1 MMREWIRRSFRNRM
15 FVTVLLATL
24 LPLMLCGVLMMQV
37 QLLRSEV
44 NLRKQAEEQL
54 AELEQV
60 LEDVCAA
67 CERMTGRLADSTVVR
82 SALRRGG
89 GDSRT
94 LYQVLFQTTVE
105 LRELAQFDIYDSAG
119 ECCYTTGSTL
129 PAERLDPDWGVLYA
143 ARQAEVLVFRAG
155 EGSAA
160 LVASQAIRSYD
171 GTILG
176 YVVVTM
182 GQSSFDQLF
191 KGLYTT
197 TSEVLLLSP
206 QWQSIYYSRPAL
218 AEATVDSLRRQLLAG
233 EPLTGTEG
241 EYHFFTARSQTT
253 GFSLILQQPRTFTT
267 QVMDSIYMVSIL
279 MVALCLLLCLWCAWG
294 LSRHLTQPIHQ
305 LDEAMGQ
312 VEKGNFD
319 VHLETGREDELG
331 RLSNRFNRMAE
342 EYRLNLQRSVQRQRE
357 LNETQLRM
365 MQAQLNPHFL
375 YNTLDSMKWLG
386 VTHQVP
392 QVATLA
398 TDLATILRA
407 GISGDE
413 IVTLEQELELIE
425 RYIDIQLIR
434 FEDRFTCEIDITEQ
448 FQSCLVPKL
457 VLQPLVENAIIHGV
471 ADREEGYIKLW
482 AEEEDGDLLLSVTD
496 NGCGIPPETLARL
509 NSEDKRV
516 PGGHLGLFNVDSIVR
531 LHFGAKY
538 GISARSAPGEGSCV
552 QLRLPIRREEDR
564 HAEGFGG

>member
-1 MMREWIRRSFRNRM
+1 MKEWIRRSFRNRM
-15 FVTVLLATL
+15 FVTVLSATL
-24 LPLMLCGVLMMQV
+24 LPLILCGVLMMQL
-37 QLLRSEV
+37 QLLRSEIS
-44 NLRKQAEEQL
+44 LQKQAEGQL
-54 AELEQV
+54 AELERV
-60 LEDVCAA
+60 LEDTCAA
-67 CERMTGRLADSTVVR
+67 CERMTGQLVESTVVR

-89 GDSRT
+89 DDSRT
-94 LYQVLFQTTVE
+94 LYQVLFQTTVS

-119 ECCYTTGSTL
+119 VCYYTTGSTL
-129 PAERLDPDWGVLYA
+129 PSERLNPDWGVLYA
-143 ARQAEVLVFRAG
+143 ARQTEGLVFRAG
-155 EGSAA
+155 EESAA
-160 LVASQAIRSYD
+160 LVAAQAIRSYD
-171 GTILG
+171 ETILG

-182 GQSSFDQLF
+182 SPSSFDQLF

-197 TSEVLLLSP
+197 TSEVLLLAP

-218 AEATVDSLRRQLLAG
+218 AESMVDSLRRQLLAG

-241 EYHFFTARSQTT
+241 EYHFFTVRSQAT
-253 GFSLILQQPRTFTT
+253 GFSLILQQPRTFTS

-279 MVALCLLLCLWCAWG
+279 MVALCLLLCLWCAWE

-312 VEKGNFD
+312 VEKGHFD

-331 RLSNRFNRMAE
+331 RLSNSFNRMAE
-342 EYRLNLQRSVQRQRE
+342 EYRLNLQRSVQRQQE

-407 GISGDE
+407 SISGDE

-471 ADREEGYIKLW
+471 VDREEGYIKLL

-496 NGCGIPPETLARL
+496 NGCGIPPEILARL

-538 GISARSAPGEGSCV
+538 GISARSTPGEGSCV
-552 QLRLPIRREEDR
+552 QLRLPIRREED
-564 HAEGFGG
+564 HNAEGFGR